1 MARLSRL
8 CAAVFGTALAAS
20 TAYAADPITAAYEGK
35 QLKIIISSSPGGG
48 YDLYARTI
56 ARHLSDHMPGDPVIV
71 PQNMPGA
78 GGIKAADY
86 VYTVAP
92 KDGLTIASLQNTVPF
107 EPMYG
112 TKQATFDPA
121 KFNWLGSPTREVA
134 FLLVWH
140 TVPVNS
146 LDDAKNHELILG
158 SSGAASTPSFYARV
172 LSSVFGLKMKLING
186 YPGQTESFLGM
197 ERGENEG
204 YSSTFWSSLKT
215 THPEWIAEKKV
226 KILVQYAL
234 EPHPELKDVPFA
246 LDIITNPEDKQLM
259 TVASAPLSIGR
270 PMVAPPGVPADR
282 VTALRTA
289 MMATFSDPAFKA
301 DCETARL
308 ECDAAVSGEQ
318 TQDIIARMYASPEP
332 VLTRLRQI
340 YEVRTATN

>member
-1 MARLSRL
+1 MARLSTL
-8 CAAVFGTALAAS
+8 CAAVFGAALAAS
-20 TAYAADPITAAYEGK
+20 AAHAADPITAAYQGK

-56 ARHLSDHMPGDPVIV
+56 ARHLGEHLPGAPTIV

-78 GGIKAADY
+78 GGIKAANY
-86 VYTVAP
+86 IYTVAP
-92 KDGLTIASLQNTVPF
+92 KDGLNVAALQNTVPF

-112 TKQATFDPA
+112 TKQAIFDPD
-121 KFNWLGSPTREVA
+121 KLNWLGSPTKEVA

-158 SSGAASTPSFYARV
+158 ASGGASTPAFYARV
-172 LSSVFGLKMKLING
+172 LSSVFNFKVKLING
-186 YPGQTESFLGM
+186 YPGQTESFLAM

-215 THPEWIAEKKV
+215 THPEWITEKKV

-246 LDIITNPEDKQLM
+246 LDIIKNPEDRQLM
-259 TVASAPLSIGR
+259 EVASAPLSLGR
-270 PMVAPPGVPADR
+270 PMVAPPGVADDR
-282 VTALRTA
+282 VAALRTA
-289 MMATFSDPAFKA
+289 MMATFTDPAFKA

-308 ECDAAVSGEQ
+308 ECDAPVSGDE
-318 TQDIIARMYASPEP
+318 TQAIINRMYGSPAP
-332 VLTRLRQI
+332 VLARLRQI
-340 YEVRTATN
+340 YEAGSATN